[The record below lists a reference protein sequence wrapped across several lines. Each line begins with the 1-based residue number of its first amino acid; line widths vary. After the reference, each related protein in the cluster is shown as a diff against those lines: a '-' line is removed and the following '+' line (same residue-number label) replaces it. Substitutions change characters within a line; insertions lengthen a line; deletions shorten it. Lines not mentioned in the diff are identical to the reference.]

1 MSKLDPTSE
10 SLESILA
17 SIRRG
22 LAEQSTDVL
31 TEDGAQQPVSLD
43 ILGSVVPGEEP
54 PPRFLGGAGTDSSRH
69 PQVPLPTDIPL
80 PTGFPTPADQA
91 FAGLDDPPPP
101 ASMSAALARGDEA
114 SRPPPPA
121 VAPAP
126 AQSEGGS
133 KDPLWFLARGKD
145 NKDGV
150 PPPSPGGAPLPAQPI
165 SAQPAAPAALAP
177 MPAPKPAPKE
187 TALKEIVRGPLP
199 PFFGSSPETSKVEV
213 SPAPPMA
220 SVPLPGTAAVPPAA
234 PLPAPPVARAA
245 EAEPQRGA
253 APVRPSTPARE
264 VLANGKAGS
273 SLPVQPAAASATPAA
288 APPIG
293 TPPAAGT
300 PHIQGLDAMVAE
312 LLRPMLRQW
321 IDENMPRLVSAA
333 LKAEAEAQSRRDP
346 RKP

>member
-43 ILGSVVPGEEP
+43 ILGSVVPGDEP
-54 PPRFLGGAGTDSSRH
+54 PPRFLGGAGTEAPRQ
-69 PQVPLPTDIPL
+69 PQVPLPTETPL
-80 PTGFPTPADQA
+80 PAGFPVQTDQA

-101 ASMSAALARGDEA
+101 ASISAVLARGDEG
-114 SRPPPPA
+114 SRPP
-121 VAPAP
+121 APAAVP
-126 AQSEGGS
+126 APPQSEGAS

-145 NKDGV
+145 GV
-150 PPPSPGGAPLPAQPI
+150 PPPTPGGAPLPAPVQPMTT
-165 SAQPAAPAALAP
+165 QPAAPAALAP
-177 MPAPKPAPKE
+177 SPAAAPKPAPKE

-213 SPAPPMA
+213 SPAPPTA
-220 SVPLPGTAAVPPAA
+220 SVPLPGTAAIPPA
-234 PLPAPPVARAA
+234 PIARTA
-245 EAEPQRGA
+245 EAEPQRSA
-253 APVRPSTPARE
+253 APVRSSAPGRE
-264 VLANGKAGS
+264 ALPNGKASPPVPVPPTAGS
-273 SLPVQPAAASATPAA
+273 TAAPAATPQAA
-288 APPIG
+288 A
-293 TPPAAGT
+293 T
-300 PHIQGLDAMVAE
+300 HLQGLDAMVAE

-321 IDENMPRLVSAA
+321 LDENMPRLVSAA
-333 LKAEAEAQSRRDP
+333 LKAEAEASSRRDP

>member
-43 ILGSVVPGEEP
+43 ILGSVVPGDEP
-54 PPRFLGGAGTDSSRH
+54 PPRFLGGTGTEAPRQ
-69 PQVPLPTDIPL
+69 PQVPLPTETAL
-80 PTGFPTPADQA
+80 PAGFPVQTDQA

-101 ASMSAALARGDEA
+101 ASISAALARGDES
-114 SRPPPPA
+114 SRPP
-121 VAPAP
+121 APAAVP
-126 AQSEGGS
+126 APPQSEGAS

-145 NKDGV
+145 GV
-150 PPPSPGGAPLPAQPI
+150 PPPTPGGAPQPAPAQPMP
-165 SAQPAAPAALAP
+165 AQPVAPAALAP
-177 MPAPKPAPKE
+177 TPAAPKE

-213 SPAPPMA
+213 SPAPPTA
-220 SVPLPGTAAVPPAA
+220 SVPLPGTAVIPPA
-234 PLPAPPVARAA
+234 PIARTA
-245 EAEPQRGA
+245 EAELQRSA
-253 APVRPSTPARE
+253 APVRSSAPARE
-264 VLANGKAGS
+264 ALPNGKASSSVPVPPTAGS
-273 SLPVQPAAASATPAA
+273 TAPAAASA
-288 APPIG
+288 
-293 TPPAAGT
+293 
-300 PHIQGLDAMVAE
+300 PHLQGLDAMVAE

-321 IDENMPRLVSAA
+321 LDENMPRLVSAA
-333 LKAEAEAQSRRDP
+333 LKAEAESQSRRDP

>member
-43 ILGSVVPGEEP
+43 TLGSIVPGDEP
-54 PPRFLGGAGTDSSRH
+54 PPRFLGGAGTEAPRQ
-69 PQVPLPTDIPL
+69 PQVPLPTETPL
-80 PTGFPTPADQA
+80 PAGFPVQTDQA

-114 SRPPPPA
+114 SRPP
-121 VAPAP
+121 APAAIP
-126 AQSEGGS
+126 APPQPEGAP

-145 NKDGV
+145 GV
-150 PPPSPGGAPLPAQPI
+150 PPPTPGGAPQPVPAQPLPAQPI
-165 SAQPAAPAALAP
+165 APAALAP
-177 MPAPKPAPKE
+177 APTAAPKPAAKE

-213 SPAPPMA
+213 SPAPPTA
-220 SVPLPGTAAVPPAA
+220 SVPLPGTAVIPPAA
-234 PLPAPPVARAA
+234 PPPAPVARAA
-245 EAEPQRGA
+245 EAEPQRSA
-253 APVRPSTPARE
+253 APVRSSAPARE
-264 VLANGKAGS
+264 AQPSGKANPSVHVPPTAGS
-273 SLPVQPAAASATPAA
+273 TTQAAAS
-288 APPIG
+288 
-293 TPPAAGT
+293 T
-300 PHIQGLDAMVAE
+300 PHLQGLDAMVAE

-321 IDENMPRLVSAA
+321 LDENMPRLVSAA
-333 LKAEAEAQSRRDP
+333 LKAEAESQSRRDP